1 MPDENKIA
9 ATSDSAARTWSTN
22 KLAAIGAGF
31 KKLLAGKDQ
40 SLLVID
46 TNKQTTSLALV
57 TVNKNQSSLE
67 YISAIQ
73 TTNPGDDLNTLIT
86 RLNTTGYVLPK
97 RAILVCNELALTL
110 LDLPNDSENPITD
123 LQMQEFVHWEIEQA
137 VNEQSAPPSVIELLI
152 HQKHLDHHDLEL
164 IYEVFKSN
172 NQVITPALIYQE
184 LINSNA
190 ITQQSFDACQRLHQ
204 AKMTENED
212 IDCTWSRADLEQ
224 SESNTICVGI
234 KIDYKKTWLA
244 AFDQCDLR
252 LLNIFSSQLSPVA
265 FITDRANL
273 EENQDFI
280 FLDLDVNDL
289 SLQKVSDGNISQ
301 SNHVNIQDSVIS
313 ADVIYTLCQPF
324 IDDNTVGI
332 YWQAIHPQAKLVFS
346 ELQEKFIIPIKP
358 SDYFLAPS
366 DQLEKTPEWS
376 SHKASA
382 TRVIGASDSFLHITA
397 RPLTVGLAGHPPPPS
412 LFKQVRFQ
420 LAFAVF
426 VVMMGAAIQEIY
438 FFSKLNGLEKE
449 RQAASI
455 KLENKKETNEKIE
468 SINNEVIELNK
479 QLSKLREESST
490 LSTRANLI
498 ETILIERQN
507 FSQALL
513 PILENTIPNEV
524 LLVSVIEDDWYQF
537 NIKGWALTQA
547 SIDNFNSVLSRK
559 LESWDMYISDS
570 PSKVNAKRYD
580 FTFIISARESQ

>member
-67 YISAIQ
+67 YISATQ
-73 TTNPGDDLNTLIT
+73 TTKPGDDLNTLIS
-86 RLNTTGYVLPK
+86 RLNTTDYEMPK

-110 LDLPNDSENPITD
+110 LDLPSDPEHPITD
-123 LQMQEFVHWEIEQA
+123 VHMQEFVHWEIEQA
-137 VNEQSAPPSVIELLI
+137 VNEQSCPPSVIELLI
-152 HQKHLDHHDLEL
+152 HQKNLNHHDLGL

-204 AKMTENED
+204 EKMTDNEA
-212 IDCTWSRADLEQ
+212 IDCTWSRSDFAQ
-224 SESNTICVGI
+224 SESNTICIGI
-234 KIDYKKTWLA
+234 KIDYKKTWLE

-252 LLNIFSSQLSPVA
+252 LLNIFSSQLSPVTL
-265 FITDRANL
+265 ITNRANL
-273 EENQDFI
+273 DKQKDFI
-280 FLDLDVNDL
+280 FLDLGVNDL
-289 SLQKVSDGNISQ
+289 SLQKVSDSNISQ
-301 SNHVNIQDSVIS
+301 SNHINIQDSVVS

-324 IDDNTVGI
+324 IDDNTVAV
-332 YWQAIHPQAKLVFS
+332 YWQAIHPIAESVIA
-346 ELQEKFIIPIKP
+346 ELQEKLTIPIKP

-376 SHKASA
+376 NHKAA
-382 TRVIGASDSFLHITA
+382 AARVIGASDSLLHITN
-397 RPLTVGLAGHPPPPS
+397 RPLAVGLAGHPPPPPV
-412 LFKQVRFQ
+412 FKQARFQ
-420 LAFAVF
+420 LAIAVF
-426 VVMMGAAIQEIY
+426 IVMTCIAIQEIY
-438 FFSKLNGLEKE
+438 FISKISGLEKE
-449 RQAASI
+449 YQTLRV
-455 KLENKKETNEKIE
+455 KLEKKKTTNEKID
-468 SINNEVIELNK
+468 SINNEVAELND
-479 QLSKLREESST
+479 QLGKLREESAT

-513 PILENTIPNEV
+513 PMLENTIPKEV
-524 LLVSVIEDDWYQF
+524 LLISVLENDWYEF
-537 NIKGWALTQA
+537 NVKGWALTQA

-559 LESWDMYISDS
+559 LETWGLYISDS
-570 PSKVNAKRYD
+570 PSNVNAKRYD
-580 FTFIISARESQ
+580 FTFIIRARDL

>member
-22 KLAAIGAGF
+22 KLAAIGARF

-67 YISAIQ
+67 YISATQ

-86 RLNTTGYVLPK
+86 RLNTTDYVLPK

-110 LDLPNDSENPITD
+110 LDLPSDPENPITD
-123 LQMQEFVHWEIEQA
+123 LHMQEFVHWEIEQA

-184 LINSNA
+184 LIDSNA

-204 AKMTENED
+204 VKMTENED
-212 IDCTWSRADLEQ
+212 IDCTWSRADFEL

-252 LLNIFSSQLSPVA
+252 LLNIFSSQLSPA
-265 FITDRANL
+265 ALIIDRAKL

-280 FLDLDVNDL
+280 FLDLGVNDL

-301 SNHVNIQDSVIS
+301 SNHINIQDSVIS
-313 ADVIYTLCQPF
+313 ANDIYTLCQPF
-324 IDDNTVGI
+324 IDDNTIAI
-332 YWQAIHPQAKLVFS
+332 YWQAIHPMAESVIA
-346 ELQEKFIIPIKP
+346 ELQEKLTIPIKP

-366 DQLEKTPEWS
+366 DQLDKTLQWS
-376 SHKASA
+376 SHKAA
-382 TRVIGASDSFLHITA
+382 AARVIGASDSLLHITN
-397 RPLTVGLAGHPPPPS
+397 RPLAVGLAGHPPPPPV
-412 LFKQVRFQ
+412 FKQTRFQ
-420 LAFAVF
+420 LAIAVF
-426 VVMMGAAIQEIY
+426 MVVTGIAIQEIY
-438 FFSKLNGLEKE
+438 FFSKISGLEKE
-449 RQAASI
+449 SQALSV

-468 SINNEVIELNK
+468 SINNEVAKLND
-479 QLSKLREESST
+479 QLGKLREESAT

-498 ETILIERQN
+498 ETILIERQD

-524 LLVSVIEDDWYQF
+524 LLTSVLENDWYQF
-537 NIKGWALTQA
+537 NVKGWALTQS

-559 LESWDMYISDS
+559 LEAWDMYISDS
-570 PSKVNAKRYD
+570 PSNVNAKRYD
-580 FTFIISARESQ
+580 FTFIIRARDL